1 MLFGR
6 HSEAVKNIIEPFKEC
21 GYNVTVTLVN
31 AKDYGVPQERK
42 RVFYIGFRNDLN
54 IDFKFPQGST
64 RDNNKK
70 ISLRD
75 TIWDLQFTAVPAG
88 AKNYHNTNAV
98 NNNEYFTGAFSP
110 IFMSR
115 NRENLG
121 TNKHSRFRHQA
132 GNAKYTRKPQK

>member
-1 MLFGR
+1 M
-6 HSEAVKNIIEPFKEC
+6 FKEC

-64 RDNNKK
+64 RENSKK
-70 ISLRD
+70 ITLRD
-75 TIWDLQFTAVPAG
+75 TIWDLQFTAVSAG
-88 AKNYHNTNAV
+88 DKNYHNPNAI

-115 NRENLG
+115 NRSKILG
-121 TNKHSRFRHQA
+121 MNKHLLFRHLA
-132 GNAKYTRKPQK
+132 DNAKYIRKPLK